1 MQQENQQL
9 RKMLEVKNQQI
20 TELQQGTPQHRQT
33 PKSHAQD
40 LQPQLKQLQL
50 SEGQQTEVK
59 KKPASK
65 ELTLKWRNG
74 PKAPAAMSR
83 GSFTIIGEIVYVNP
97 YKSQDVYAFH
107 CNTTQWSTLP
117 QCPYKHSTLTTTNS
131 MLTTVGGSATYYSL
145 YKTTN
150 KVITHRDHKR
160 VELYPPMPTRWCWAG
175 VLSTTTHVAVM
186 GG

>member
-59 KKPASK
+59 EEASFK
-65 ELTLKWRNG
+65 RINTEMEKW
-74 PKAPAAMSR
+74 
-83 GSFTIIGEIVYVNP
+83 T
-97 YKSQDVYAFH
+97 KSTS
-107 CNTTQWSTLP
+107 CN
-117 QCPYKHSTLTTTNS
+117 
-131 MLTTVGGSATYYSL
+131 V
-145 YKTTN
+145 
-150 KVITHRDHKR
+150 KR
-160 VELYPPMPTRWCWAG
+160 VFYYHRRDCLCQSLQKSRCLCLP
-175 VLSTTTHVAVM
+175 L
-186 GG
+186 